1 MLFWRKKI
9 DEIKLPSG
17 VMVKEATHPLG
28 IVVKI
33 VGIEKGD
40 RGCSCK
46 EHDVCG
52 TVVEED
58 TLLCLRKEQILV
70 DGQEE
75 TAIACYWVTDEIDH
89 CRIGFLKR
97 HVVKHALHFNGALVQ
112 VTKVFSAD
120 PRVSDTAKRKMHYQN
135 YGCALGTVVSAMYEI
150 KKNCIATESLAE
162 MGKIKYEVRS
172 PYPQIE

>member
-1 MLFWRKKI
+1 VLFWRKKI

-33 VGIEKGD
+33 VGIKKGD

-58 TLLCLRKEQILV
+58 TLLGGRARGDC
-70 DGQEE
+70 
-75 TAIACYWVTDEIDH
+75 H
-89 CRIGFLKR
+89 CML
-97 HVVKHALHFNGALVQ
+97 
-112 VTKVFSAD
+112 
-120 PRVSDTAKRKMHYQN
+120 
-135 YGCALGTVVSAMYEI
+135 LGD
-150 KKNCIATESLAE
+150 
-162 MGKIKYEVRS
+162 RRD
-172 PYPQIE
+172 